1 MAESARHGRE
11 CAAWQRVR
19 GIAGSAR
26 HDVGASTLSFRAL
39 VAESSN
45 CGIQPF
51 YCHFLDAATT
61 RSMTEGVRHGGECA
75 AWQGMCSMAEG
86 ARHSRECTA

>member
-1 MAESARHGRE
+1 MAGSARHSRG

-19 GIAGSAR
+19 GIAGSVW
-26 HDVGASTLSFRAL
+26 HDVGFSTLSFRAL

-51 YCHFLDAATT
+51 CRHFLDAATT
-61 RSMTEGVRHGGECA
+61 RSMTEGVQYDGGYA
-75 AWQGMCSMAEG
+75 AWQGMCSMAGG
-86 ARHSRECTA
+86 ARHSRECAA